1 MYNMDD
7 AEVLNR
13 IENKLRKGK
22 ATKKEI
28 NILMGG
34 YVAYGVPIP
43 KDIRR
48 LLK

>member
-1 MYNMDD
+1 MDE
-7 AEVLNR
+7 AEVLNK
-13 IENKLRKGK
+13 IERKLRKGE
-22 ATKKEI
+22 ATKKEM

-34 YVAYGVPIP
+34 YVAHGVPIP